1 MVFFMVGIV
10 DIGSNTIRLSCYE
23 IQGSSFNC
31 VMHKKEVAGLAGYI
45 DSEGRMTDEGIERV
59 IRTLDNFRPVI
70 KHMEL
75 ESVHF
80 LATAAIRNTV
90 NSEEIVTRIKN
101 ATGFEVEIIS
111 GKEEAIC
118 DFAGVREADSF
129 KKGMVVDIGGGST
142 ELVSFEQDNILNA
155 VSVSIG
161 SLNTYKEFVKNIIPD
176 RNEIKAIKSRVKMLL
191 KKSEKIN
198 NTGDCTY
205 GVGGSIRA
213 ILRLYN
219 EEYNKDETNRIM
231 EIGKLKKLLRSYI
244 DKRHYMTDKIIKT
257 APDRLH
263 TIVTGLVI
271 LCVVMKY
278 YGLGIVQVSMYGVR
292 EGYLIRHVLTK
303 EV

>member
-1 MVFFMVGIV
+1 MVGIV

-23 IQGSSFNC
+23 TEGSTFHC

-59 IRTLDNFRPVI
+59 IKTLDNFKSVMQ
-70 KHMEL
+70 HMEL

-90 NSEEIVTRIKN
+90 NSEEIVSKIKK
-101 ATGFEVEIIS
+101 ATGFEVEVIS

-118 DFAGVREADSF
+118 DFAGVRQADSF
-129 KKGMVVDIGGGST
+129 KNGMVVDIGGGST
-142 ELVSFEQDNILNA
+142 ELVSFEQDTILNA

-161 SLNTYKEFVKNIIPD
+161 SLNTYREFVKNIIPEK
-176 RNEIKAIKSRVKMLL
+176 NEIKAIKSRVKMLL
-191 KKSEKIN
+191 EKAEKIT

-205 GVGGSIRA
+205 GVGGSVRA

-219 EEYNKDETNRIM
+219 EEYKKDESNRIM
-231 EIGKLKKLLRSYI
+231 EIGKLKKLLRTYI

-257 APDRLH
+257 APERLH
-263 TIVTGLVI
+263 TIVPGLII
-271 LCVVMKY
+271 LCTVMKY